1 MNVVCRPRFAVHV
14 RATYVALLVAVGACT
29 FGYKALEGG
38 SGLPAGGWVN
48 TAGSN
53 SAMTVLTRFGWQRN
67 ESPLFTDD
75 QQLHRSQTEFGQYA
89 WIVPSPLL
97 DTMSTFVTGSDGV
110 LVALLNV
117 DKDDPA
123 NLPETYQNLQLNKG
137 LNCIY
142 LKRVGA
148 VASGFVRA
156 ADDPAPAPP
165 APLCPAHYSN
175 ATPLTVGLVKNA
187 AFPNPTDIPAVAR
200 FHEGLNAQLNMDNAP
215 YFGLKCFDAWCQFLP
230 NGVTPVATP
239 QSSEGDDRV
248 HKVTGFGDAQHVA
261 MPADDAA
268 AGGPPPT
275 TPRPLKSDNM
285 SAWIVP
291 NPNLGSWH
299 EADYLAD
306 YRHVATVKFANGPKS
321 KYGSRWHFEPHTE
334 NHIYIKAVDIAAN
347 KWIGYVLRRTY
358 ILGIP
363 MPYSR
368 RFELDVT
375 RDDHSGMTVP
385 PTARFRWNPL
395 DEDIWVMCDDGCCK
409 VSDGS

>member
-1 MNVVCRPRFAVHV
+1 MNVVRRLRFTVPV
-14 RATYVALLVAVGACT
+14 RIACVALLAAAGACT
-29 FGYKALEGG
+29 VGYNAVEGG
-38 SGLPAGGWVN
+38 SGRAAGGWVN
-48 TAGSN
+48 TLGSN
-53 SAMTVLTRFGWQRN
+53 QAMAILTRFNWQQN

-75 QQLHRSQTEFGQYA
+75 QQLHKSQTEFGQYA

-97 DTMSTFVTGSDGV
+97 DTMSTFLSETDGV

-123 NLPETYQNLQLNKG
+123 NLPTTYQNLQLSKG

-142 LKRVGA
+142 LKRVGS
-148 VASGFVRA
+148 VASGYVLPA
-156 ADDPAPAPP
+156 IDPAPAPP

-175 ATPLTVGLVKNA
+175 ATPLTISVVKFA
-187 AFPNPTDIPAVAR
+187 AFKETDIPAVAR
-200 FHEGLNAQLNMDNAP
+200 FHEGANAHLKMDNAP
-215 YFGLKCFDAWCQFLP
+215 FFGMKCFDAWCQFLP
-230 NGVTPVATP
+230 NGVTAAATP
-239 QSSEGDDRV
+239 QSSEGMGRV
-248 HKVTGFGDAQHVA
+248 YAVTGFGDAQHVA

-268 AGGPPPT
+268 AAAGPPPT
-275 TPRPLKSDNM
+275 TPRLLKSDNM

-291 NPNLGSWH
+291 DPNLGSWH
-299 EADYLAD
+299 KEDYLAD

-321 KYGSRWHFEPHTE
+321 KYSSRWHFEPHTE

-358 ILGIP
+358 FLGIP
-363 MPYSR
+363 MPLIR
-368 RFELDVT
+368 RIKLDVT

-409 VSDGS
+409 VSDPT